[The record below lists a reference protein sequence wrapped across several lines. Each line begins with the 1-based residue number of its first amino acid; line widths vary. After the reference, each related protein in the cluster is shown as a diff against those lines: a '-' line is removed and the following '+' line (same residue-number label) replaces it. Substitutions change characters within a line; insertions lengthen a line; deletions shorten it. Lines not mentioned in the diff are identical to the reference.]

1 MEKPEQWAQ
10 QRSIDK
16 IDLIISGAKVLYL
29 KGRLLTFPEAATD
42 IYLDVNELREVEILR
57 IIWL

>member
-1 MEKPEQWAQ
+1 MGTAAL
-10 QRSIDK
+10 SIDK